1 MASQTMI
8 FVALPNGLGTKDTL
22 KLSLYLTPRL
32 DNGGTLADFPDILNW
47 PQQIVAKGL
56 KFQIA
61 CGTKNVTVAA
71 DTTALR
77 PDIWE
82 TIFTSN
88 TFVEAYNFTDY
99 TKQLIVSYPSRQALS
114 FLKFASQFFATSRSN
129 GNDRGGPLDVLAPL
143 SFRQGAKTSFGD
155 SISAIRVELWKAQ
168 QAAGASGGTVT
179 VPQSVPPTSNP
190 DGVAT
195 TLQEPDF
202 SATHDMITRF
212 GLFHHIRKAP
222 GRPPLPTPPA
232 GFNKTLDFH
241 KALTALTSYP
251 SLMRALGLVFDVEI
265 PASLCPN
272 SPAAGAY
279 GTIAVTKV
287 SPGFAWKIKPTSN
300 LTGTSYWR
308 DKNSFCAAPA
318 ASPAVQ
324 AAGNYLPGDVFKGFL
339 ALTFQDFFLSQV
351 DLDGALLKAIGL
363 ADNVANLTQL
373 DNIAAIDQTLPSLRS
388 AGISLMADGRALQ
401 LLQSLQNNQ
410 SFNTALTAGNAAPR
424 PYNAQDLV
432 RGYRI
437 DVWSSRTSSWHSLHQ
452 RTATYKFG
460 AGGKIATKVDEE
472 GFTQLAV
479 VQPAEDPT
487 SKPDKFA
494 AANDIPPYDTNI
506 YIHERVASWNGWSL
520 SAARPGKALNRS
532 ADPAKALDP
541 DPTMNEPATPFKMT
555 TDFTVKPNS
564 LPELRFGADY
574 CLQARVVDL
583 AGNSPPVSTQAPNGF
598 VAPANGTRMKYMR
611 FEPILPPLVVLQQ
624 LPQPGG
630 SLERLVIR
638 SRNASLALDATPT
651 NDSDQRHIAP
661 PRVAER
667 LIEQHGMLD
676 LKGRLNP
683 DLATYTMMTQRDG
696 FVIPAQGKNPL
707 VAGSTFD
714 VGYFPDPFARGA
726 AFREL
731 PNTPDDSEGRI
742 NSAGLAYST
751 LPDVDPRPGS
761 VTYIDFGTQP
771 WPNASAFRLLLLEG
785 SQTPSWDAASR
796 VLTVCLQKGGVVTVP
811 LSSYL
816 LPPDLDVMGVWGWL
830 RELFEALETNAIQ
843 STSADSQVT
852 PASADIA
859 EVTRLVLEGG
869 HEMITPARTL
879 TLVHAVQQPLG
890 EPVFIQLPVVHD
902 PSAPIYASALRNAF
916 TPITAW
922 RSPESHIAVLLGGM
936 QINAATSS
944 KIEINARWLDVTDD
958 PAQPAPVKN
967 VRSQTVETLDL
978 SAIDF
983 SSSDPVWIYSDVSET
998 RIIAVYIPQVDV
1010 LWFAGP
1016 QDHLEGVI
1024 NPSATVPSAPLHR
1037 FDDTMH
1043 RWVVYSAVATSR
1055 FQEYFPQKGLDFTRS
1070 GPTLVVDVPS
1080 SARPSPPD
1088 IDYVVP
1094 VFGWENQET
1103 TNVRTR
1109 IRRGNGVRVY
1119 LNRGWFS
1126 SGQDEQL
1133 GVMLWPAAVAA
1144 PDYPT
1149 REANKALFSQWGAD
1163 PIWANGSLDIDPVPS
1178 IYDFPSAASTA
1189 SGLTIAESSATFDV
1203 AAHNVEWDSA
1213 RELWFCDIEII
1224 NLFTYSPFLRLALAR
1239 YQSHSITGVEL
1250 SPVALADFVQLA
1262 PDRSAVLSINPVD
1275 PRKARLFVGGLAPLG
1290 PLNSVIQASIET
1302 RANNISSDLDWKP
1315 AAPADVT
1322 VTEDNPAPAEPNAVL
1337 WSGSIQFA
1345 KTPPVGRFRV
1355 VVREFE
1361 TLPVDAAS
1369 QKITD
1374 PPGTGQRLVYAS
1386 IIGYDY
1392 R

>member
-1 MASQTMI
+1 MASQTLI
-8 FVALPNGLGTKDTL
+8 FAVLPNGLGAKDTL

-32 DNGGTLADFPDILNW
+32 DSGATLAAFPDILNW
-47 PQQIVAKGL
+47 PQQIVADGL

-61 CGTKNVTVAA
+61 CGAKTVTVAA
-71 DTTALR
+71 DTKALR

-82 TIFTSN
+82 AIFTST
-88 TFVEAYNFTDY
+88 TFVEAYDFTDY

-114 FLKFASQFFATSRSN
+114 FLKYASQFVATSRSSDD
-129 GNDRGGPLDVLAPL
+129 DRGGPLDVLGPL
-143 SFRQGAKTSFGD
+143 SFRQGAKTTFGD
-155 SISAIRVELWKAQ
+155 SISAIRVELWKEQ
-168 QAAGASGGTVT
+168 QAVGAPGATVT
-179 VPQSVPPTSNP
+179 VPPAVPLTNNP

-202 SATHDMITRF
+202 NDTHDMITRF
-212 GLFHHIRKAP
+212 GLFHHIPKAP
-222 GRPPLPTPPA
+222 GRPPLPVPPA
-232 GFNKTLDFH
+232 GFNETLDFH

-272 SPAAGAY
+272 SPNAGAY
-279 GTIAVTKV
+279 GTIAVGKV
-287 SPGFAWKIKPTSN
+287 SPGFAWKITPTFN

-308 DKNSFCAAPA
+308 DKDSFCAAPA

-324 AAGNYLPGDVFKGFL
+324 AAGNYLPSDVFKGFL
-339 ALTFQDFFLSQV
+339 ALNFQDFFLSQV
-351 DLDGALLKAIGL
+351 DLDGALLKALGL
-363 ADNVANLTQL
+363 ADNVENLTQL
-373 DNIAAIDQTLPSLRS
+373 DNIDAIDQTLPSLRS

-410 SFNTALTAGNAAPR
+410 GFNNALTAGGAAPR

-437 DVWSSRTSSWHSLHQ
+437 DIWSSRTGSWQSLHQ

-460 AGGKIATKVDEE
+460 ASGKIAEKVDEE

-479 VQPAEDPT
+479 AQPSEDPT
-487 SKPDKFA
+487 RHPDKFA
-494 AANDIPPYDTNI
+494 AANGIPPYDTNL

-520 SAARPGKALNRS
+520 SVARPGKALNRS
-532 ADPAKALDP
+532 ADPAKALDS
-541 DPTMNEPATPFKMT
+541 DPTINQPVTPFKMT
-555 TDFTVKPNS
+555 TAFTVKPHS
-564 LPELRFGADY
+564 LPELRFGANY
-574 CLQARVVDL
+574 RLRARVVDL
-583 AGNSPPVSTQAPNGF
+583 AGDSLPVSASVPDAF
-598 VAPANGTRMKYMR
+598 VAPANGVQMKYMR
-611 FEPILPPLVVLQQ
+611 FEPVSPPLVVLQQ
-624 LPQPGG
+624 LPQAGG

-638 SRNASLALDATPT
+638 SRNTSLALDTTPT

-667 LIEQHGMLD
+667 LIEQHGLLD

-683 DLATYTMMTQRDG
+683 DLATYTMITQRDSY
-696 FVIPAQGKNPL
+696 VVPTQGKYPL
-707 VAGSTFD
+707 VAGPTFD

-731 PNTPDDSEGRI
+731 PNTPDDSDGRI
-742 NSAGLAYST
+742 DSKGLTYTA

-761 VTYIDFGTQP
+761 VTYIDFGTDP
-771 WPNASAFRLLLLEG
+771 WPNASSFRLLLVEG
-785 SQTPSWDAASR
+785 SQPPSWDAASR
-796 VLTVCLQKGGVVTVP
+796 VLTVCLQKGTVVTVP

-830 RELFEALETNAIQ
+830 RELFEALETSAIR
-843 STSADSQVT
+843 STDADSELAPT
-852 PASADIA
+852 STDIA

-869 HEMITPARTL
+869 HEMMTPARTL

-890 EPVFIQLPVVHD
+890 EPTFVQLPVVHD
-902 PSAPIYASALRNAF
+902 PSAPIYASALRNSF

-936 QINAATSS
+936 QINAATTS
-944 KIEINARWLDVTDD
+944 KIDLQARWLDVTDD
-958 PAQPAPVKN
+958 PTQPAPVKT
-967 VRSQTVETLDL
+967 VRSQTVETFDL

-983 SSSDPVWIYSDVSET
+983 SSTDQVQIYSDASET
-998 RIIAVYIPQVDV
+998 RIVAVYIPQVDV

-1016 QDHLEGVI
+1016 QDFLEGVN
-1024 NPSATVPSAPLHR
+1024 NPSAAVPSAPLHR

-1055 FQEYFPQKGLDFTRS
+1055 FQEYFPQKGLDFTRG

-1080 SARPSPPD
+1080 SARPSVPD

-1094 VFGWENQET
+1094 IFGWENQET
-1103 TNVRTR
+1103 TNVRTQ
-1109 IRRGNGVRVY
+1109 IRYGNGVRVY
-1119 LNRGWFS
+1119 LNRGWYS

-1149 REANKALFSQWGAD
+1149 REANKGLFSEWGVD
-1163 PIWANGSLDIDPVPS
+1163 PIWANGSLQISPVPS
-1178 IYDFPSAASTA
+1178 TYDFPSAASTA
-1189 SGLTIAESSATFDV
+1189 SGLTIAESSSTFDV

-1213 RELWFCDIEII
+1213 RELWFCDIEIA

-1250 SPVALADFVQLA
+1250 SPIALADFVQLA

-1275 PRKARLFVGGLAPLG
+1275 PRNARLFVGGLAPLG
-1290 PLNSVIQASIET
+1290 PLNSVIQVSIET
-1302 RANNISSDLDWKP
+1302 RANNISSDLDWTP

-1322 VTEDNPAPAEPNAVL
+1322 VTEDNPPPAEANAVL
-1337 WSGSIQFA
+1337 WSGSVQFA

-1374 PPGTGQRLVYAS
+1374 PPGTGQRLVYAA
-1386 IIGYDY
+1386 IIAYNY